1 MKKILVTGGA
11 GYIGSHCVVELVNN
25 GFEPIII
32 DDFSNASPATLQNVF
47 ELCGREV
54 PVFNGDCADEDL
66 LRSVF
71 QAHSFDGVI
80 HFAAFKAVGESVDQP
95 IKYYQNNLNGVLS
108 VIKMMEEFGVQKLVF
123 SSSCTVY
130 GTPPAGSV
138 KVTEETPLGVPNSPY
153 GWTKLM
159 AEQIIKDVAR
169 NGKLKPVL
177 LRYFN
182 PIGAHESGKIG
193 ELPVGIP
200 NNIVPFMTQT
210 AAGIR
215 EQLTVFGSDYH
226 TPDGTC
232 LRDFIHVTDLAIAH
246 IAALN
251 LSFDSGV
258 EIINI
263 GTGKGTSVLELIHA
277 FEEVTG
283 KSLNWKFGPRRTGDV
298 EAIFAEVEKAEKIL
312 NWSAKRDV
320 KKAVED
326 SWRWEQYRLK
336 HEVV

>member
-25 GFEPIII
+25 GFQPIII

-47 ELCGREV
+47 ELCGREI
-54 PVFNGDCADEDL
+54 PVITGDCSDEDL
-66 LRSVF
+66 LRKVF
-71 QAHSFDGVI
+71 QANSFDGVI
-80 HFAAFKAVGESVDQP
+80 HFAAFKAVGESVEEP
-95 IKYYQNNLNGVLS
+95 IKYYQNNLNGVLT
-108 VIKMMEEFGVQKLVF
+108 VVKMMEEFGVQKLVF

-130 GTPPAGSV
+130 GTPTGSV
-138 KVTEETPLGVPNSPY
+138 KVTEETPLGIPNSPY

-193 ELPVGIP
+193 ELPVGVP
-200 NNIVPFMTQT
+200 NNIVPYMTQT

-232 LRDFIHVTDLAIAH
+232 LRDFIHVTDLVIAH

-251 LSFDSGV
+251 LSFESAV

-283 KSLNWKFGPRRTGDV
+283 KSLNWKFGPRRAGDV

>member
-11 GYIGSHCVVELVNN
+11 GYIGSHCVVELVKS
-25 GFEPIII
+25 GFQPIII

-47 ELCGREV
+47 DLCGREI
-54 PVFNGDCADEDL
+54 PVIKGDCSDEVL
-66 LRSVF
+66 LRTVF
-71 QAHSFDGVI
+71 KAHEFEGVI
-80 HFAAFKAVGESVDQP
+80 HFAAFKAVGESVEHP

-108 VIKMMEEFGVQKLVF
+108 VVKMMEEFGVQKLVF

-130 GTPPAGSV
+130 GTPTGSV

-193 ELPVGIP
+193 ELPVGVP
-200 NNIVPFMTQT
+200 NNIVPYMTQT

-232 LRDFIHVTDLAIAH
+232 LRDFIHVTDLVIAH

-251 LSFDSGV
+251 LSFESAV

-283 KSLNWKFGPRRTGDV
+283 KSLNWKFGPRRAGDV

>member
-25 GFEPIII
+25 GFEPVIM
-32 DDFSNASPATLQNVF
+32 DDFSNASPATLKNVF
-47 ELCGREV
+47 ELCGREI
-54 PVFNGDCADEDL
+54 PVFNGDCADEDI

-71 QAHSFDGVI
+71 QAHSFEGVI
-80 HFAAFKAVGESVDQP
+80 HFAAFKAVGESVEQP

-108 VIKMMEEFGVQKLVF
+108 VVKMMEEFGVQKLVF

-130 GTPPAGSV
+130 GTPIGSV

-193 ELPVGIP
+193 ELPVGVP
-200 NNIVPFMTQT
+200 NNIVPYMTQT

-251 LSFDSGV
+251 LSFDSAV

-283 KSLNWKFGPRRTGDV
+283 KSLNWKFGPRRAGDV
-298 EAIFAEVEKAEKIL
+298 EAIFAEVEKAEKTL

-320 KKAVED
+320 KKAIED